1 MNEPLTL
8 GEYIRRL
15 RRRSKKSLQ
24 ELSDATGL
32 SVSHISRLE
41 NDNALPSADTVV
53 KLAAELSGDLD
64 RMLELADCLPREILE
79 RLIQQ
84 AGRSAGAHR
93 RSAGV
98 DADPTFGQALVEDID
113 PGLRD
118 GIARQFG
125 LSARDVEGL
134 FTVLRRMAQMQPAER
149 EAVIAFLATSARGR
163 EP

>member
-24 ELSDATGL
+24 ELSDTTGL

-41 NDNALPSADTVV
+41 NDNALPSPDAVV
-53 KLAAELSGDLD
+53 RLATALEGDLD

-79 RLIQQ
+79 RLIQR
-84 AGRSAGAHR
+84 AGRSSAVHR
-93 RSAGV
+93 RSAGA
-98 DADPTFGQALVEDID
+98 DADPTFRQALIEDLD
-113 PGLRD
+113 PSLRD

-149 EAVIAFLATSARGR
+149 EAVIEFLAATTRGH
-163 EP
+163 

>member
-1 MNEPLTL
+1 MNEPLSL

-15 RRRSKKSLQ
+15 RRRTKKSLQ

-53 KLAAELSGDLD
+53 KLATALEGDLD

-79 RLIQQ
+79 RLIQR
-84 AGRSAGAHR
+84 AGGSSSVHR
-93 RSAGV
+93 RSAGA
-98 DADPTFGQALVEDID
+98 DADPTFSQALIEDID
-113 PGLRD
+113 PDLRD

-134 FTVLRRMAQMQPAER
+134 FAVLRRMPQMQPADR
-149 EAVIAFLATSARGR
+149 EAVIELLAATTGGHQA
-163 EP
+163 